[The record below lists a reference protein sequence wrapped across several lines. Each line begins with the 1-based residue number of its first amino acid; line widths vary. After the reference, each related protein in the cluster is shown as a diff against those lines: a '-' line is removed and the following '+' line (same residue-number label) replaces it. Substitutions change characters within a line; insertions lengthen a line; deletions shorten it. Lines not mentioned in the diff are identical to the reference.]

1 MGKPAKSAV
10 YQILVLPTVS
20 KEHFEEII
28 IVIIPTPHVGVI
40 CSRAPARVTTI
51 FVMSVCLS
59 VCVSVCPE
67 HNSVDFDPILMKLG
81 YVFDIN
87 V

>member
-1 MGKPAKSAV
+1 MRVGYYEPRTPLTWTVLCVTLLVV
-10 YQILVLPTVS
+10 Y
-20 KEHFEEII
+20 II
-28 IVIIPTPHVGVI
+28 IIG
-40 CSRAPARVTTI
+40 SQAPARVTTI
-51 FVMSVCLS
+51 FVSVSVCLS

-87 V
+87 VELCFPG